1 MEEGSAAASNSMP
14 VRWLGGPAHVHNRPT
29 AIAFWA
35 LDVSAGAGSISAPVR
50 EEHFKNASEAIVYGE
65 KYGTQLAGA
74 MPRWLLL
81 SILGVVSRELTSR
94 DVKERLLPALY
105 ESDEAQV
112 KAKTTAEQLRRSFD
126 DKIARFLKTV
136 TVRRPG
142 DTRNIIDRFIG
153 QELEDLE
160 KSVTSVQ
167 DVIESELTSS
177 LTEVRLLI
185 D

>member
-1 MEEGSAAASNSMP
+1 MP

-126 DKIARFLKTV
+126 EKIARFLKTV